1 MFQICGG
8 EMEVLLSGLNSYL
21 GKRAMSNLARD
32 GFNVH
37 GIVRD
42 LELFNARKTEES
54 TATLDRVDLLRKG
67 KEFDAFK
74 IDSDLG
80 LAIYITHVP
89 SLGEYVNLNLELIT
103 LKNFIELTKLN
114 GGGRLV
120 YIARLMDKPF
130 VPHIEALLK
139 ASNIVYTIVLKNL
152 AIGKGSVLDKYM
164 HQLINAKYLPYDNM
178 FAKVK
183 FNPISSLD
191 LLRWIYNVDWDKHFI
206 NQTIEI
212 GGPKTITVQEMYRL
226 YKKTLYPNAEVK
238 SILLPHFI
246 MNMMFKKAYHI
257 HKEDVIEFKRL
268 MQQEYPIDN
277 TSWKNIIL
285 FSFTP
290 LDQVIKFDQ

>member
-21 GKRAMSNLARD
+21 GKRAMSNLSRD
-32 GFNVH
+32 DFNVH

-54 TATLDRVDLLRKG
+54 TATLNRVDLLRKG

-74 IDSDLG
+74 IDSALG

-89 SLGEYVNLNLELIT
+89 TLGEYVNLNLELIT

-114 GGGRLV
+114 GGRRLV

-130 VPHIEALLK
+130 IPHIEALLK
-139 ASNIVYTIVLKNL
+139 ASNIDYTIVLKNL

-191 LLRWIYNVDWDKHFI
+191 LLRWIYNVDWDKHFL

-212 GGPKTITVQEMYRL
+212 GGPKTITVQDMYRL

-257 HKEDVIEFKRL
+257 HKEDVVEFKRL